1 MKMKYRQNIAADG
14 ATLGCE
20 LVKSGSTN
28 CVQGS
33 GFVDT
38 HVNTSIKKVII
49 MGIQPPSP
57 EGDPPT
63 IRN

>member
-38 HVNTSIKKVII
+38 HVNTSIKK
-49 MGIQPPSP
+49 GNHHGYSTTFPR
-57 EGDPPT
+57 G
-63 IRN
+63 